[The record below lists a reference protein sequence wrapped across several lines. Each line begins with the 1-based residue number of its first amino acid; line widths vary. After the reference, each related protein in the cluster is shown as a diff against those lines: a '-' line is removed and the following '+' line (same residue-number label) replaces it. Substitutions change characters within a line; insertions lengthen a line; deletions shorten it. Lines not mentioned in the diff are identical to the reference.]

1 METIYTW
8 VDSPN
13 HLYPGH
19 PEHPSRLERLRPLI
33 AELGAKKLEVQPATP
48 KEILRV
54 HQPALLA
61 ELESACQTGPQLID
75 YAPTYVTVSSLED
88 ALNAAGGALT
98 CLRAIL
104 AGEARN
110 GFAIVRPPGHHAEP
124 GRAMGFCLFNNVA
137 IAAREALAQGV
148 ERILIVDIDAHHGN
162 GTQAAFWNEPRVAY
176 FSTHQWGIYPGTG
189 WIEEAPQARRRIV
202 NVPLPAYSGDRA
214 YLRTFQEIL
223 EPLAASF
230 RPQLILVSIGFDA
243 HWRDPIT
250 ELGLTIQGYYQLSQ
264 RLVELADTWCEGHIL
279 FVLEGGY
286 DAQNVADGSLAV
298 FAALMHQRWAPPV
311 ETPLYPEPEVTERL
325 TRIRTWHAF

>member
-19 PEHPSRLERLRPLI
+19 PEHPSRLEQLRPLI

-54 HQPALLA
+54 HRPALLA

-104 AGEARN
+104 DGEARN

-202 NVPLPAYSGDRA
+202 NIPLPAYSGDRA

-223 EPLAASF
+223 EPLVASF
-230 RPQLILVSIGFDA
+230 RPQLILASIGFDA

-286 DAQNVADGSLAV
+286 DAQNVANGSLAI
-298 FAALMHQRWAPPV
+298 FAALMHQPWAPPV
-311 ETPLYPEPEVTERL
+311 EPPLYPEPEVTERL